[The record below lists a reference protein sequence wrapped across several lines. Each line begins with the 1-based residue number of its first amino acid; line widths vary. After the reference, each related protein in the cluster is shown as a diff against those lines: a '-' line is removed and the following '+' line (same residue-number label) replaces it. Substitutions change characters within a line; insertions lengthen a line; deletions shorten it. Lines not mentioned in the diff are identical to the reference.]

1 MEALL
6 EREADVESWNDERMD
21 ELSRRMDD
29 GFNEMRAGF
38 DRIDIKMTEGFLE
51 VNKRIDRL
59 MLTLVIGTLGMLG
72 ALLGVTLT

>member
-6 EREADVESWNDERMD
+6 EKEGTVESWNDERMD

-29 GFNEMRAGF
+29 GFKEMRAGF
-38 DRIDIKMTEGFLE
+38 TQIGMEMSEGFLE

-59 MLTLVIGTLGMLG
+59 MLTLVVGALGMLG
-72 ALLGVTLT
+72 ALLGVALT